1 MQGIFTYFLFVRQ
14 ASEFSLG
21 SLVRGFPPYSWVPL
35 ILSPTTLLYLE
46 PRLIYKNHSE
56 VYKMLPKQEGYSHG
70 NGRVEEVRMHRN
82 VSERDDGQIMNSENL
97 LNNYFQA

>member
-1 MQGIFTYFLFVRQ
+1 MRGTYTYFLFVRQ

-21 SLVRGFPPYSWVPL
+21 SLVRCFPPYSWVPL
-35 ILSPTTLLYLE
+35 IPLPTTLVHPE

-56 VYKMLPKQEGYSHG
+56 VYRVLPKQEGYSHG
-70 NGRVEEVRMHRN
+70 NGRAKEVRMDRN
-82 VSERDDGQIMNSENL
+82 VPERDDRQIMNSENL